1 MMLSVQH
8 TRVLVWLARYK
19 YLCLEQIHRNLFEGK
34 TKRNTEIALQ
44 RIEKKGFIK
53 RVKLA
58 RSHTL
63 NFGFLCYLTPAGLEL
78 VRNESQVEYEDFI
91 KYPVIKPI
99 SSVNAYYHRYRL
111 TNFFIQLD
119 KNIKSLPNI
128 KLKTVLTEAGQKQ
141 VGNRRMIET
150 KLTLGKV
157 SIIPDMIFVL
167 QNTESLKEAVY
178 MIEIDTGKEVIGGK
192 FETIPKNS
200 LLDKYKTYEK
210 FLESDKWQC
219 QIETSA
225 RSFQVLTITE
235 KEKHLTMLS
244 ERISE
249 NMNYPEYFLGSTF
262 DHLKNSNL
270 FLGSIW
276 NSIIKSQ
283 KLLR

>member
-44 RIEKKGFIK
+44 RIEKKGLIK
-53 RVKLA
+53 RVKIA
-58 RSHTL
+58 RSHAF
-63 NFGFLCYLTPAGLEL
+63 NFGFLCYLTPQGLEL

-91 KYPVIKPI
+91 KYPVVKPI

-119 KNIKSLPNI
+119 KDVKALPNI
-128 KLKTVLTEAGQKQ
+128 TLKTVLTEAGQKQ
-141 VGNRRMIET
+141 IGNKRMIET

-157 SIIPDMIFVL
+157 SIIPDLIFIL
-167 QNTESLKEAVY
+167 QNTETLKEAVY
-178 MIEIDTGKEVIGGK
+178 MVEIDTGKEVIGGK
-192 FETIPKNS
+192 FSTIPRNS

-210 FLESDKWQC
+210 FLESDKWQS
-219 QIETSA
+219 QIGTSA

-235 KEKHLTMLS
+235 KELHLKTLMERVRKHL
-244 ERISE
+244 
-249 NMNYPEYFLGSTF
+249 NYPEYFLGNTF
-262 DHLKNSNL
+262 DHLKY
-270 FLGSIW
+270 GSIFLYSSW
-276 NSIIKSQ
+276 KNSVLRSST
-283 KLLR
+283 LL